1 MKHIKDLIEELQL
14 SVACLMD
21 EPTEIEQQDL
31 ENIQD
36 LSDKLE
42 AANNRQAI
50 ADALAAG
57 GLGSDF

>member
-1 MKHIKDLIEELQL
+1 MKHIKELIEDLQL

-21 EPTEIEQQDL
+21 EPTESEQ
-31 ENIQD
+31 QD

-42 AANNRQAI
+42 DANNRQAI
-50 ADALAAG
+50 ADTLAAG